1 VEAAAK
7 SAGAPRT
14 RLGSRSTSARLGR
27 AKARIPHYAFLA
39 FVIVMCAAGV
49 RSILAPPSPA
59 PAPTQG
65 GPPLDYAEQS
75 FALGFARAYLS
86 YDSAHPEAR
95 EAALEP
101 FVAGGLELGAGFT
114 PPDSGAQ
121 QVEWADVAQ
130 VQRPLSGGVAITVA
144 AKLSDAREP
153 VYLSVPVDRGKGG
166 AIFLA
171 GYPSFVGPPLRSSQ
185 RTADRGGEPVDDP
198 AVSALVK
205 RALANYL
212 AGDAEDLSADLASA
226 ATVTLPNVDLTLR
239 GVEQLDWVDGAGGGA
254 VLATIS
260 ATDPRGGSYT
270 LFYEVGVQRAGT
282 ADPRLGPGW
291 RVTYVQA
298 ISQQS

>member
-1 VEAAAK
+1 M
-7 SAGAPRT
+7 PRSK
-14 RLGSRSTSARLGR
+14 RGRRRISARLGR
-27 AKARIPHYAFLA
+27 ATARVPRYAFLA
-39 FVIVMCAAGV
+39 FVVVMCAAGA
-49 RSILAPPSPA
+49 RSILAPSSPA
-59 PAPTQG
+59 PAPARG
-65 GPPLDYAEQS
+65 GLPLDYAEQS
-75 FALGFARAYLS
+75 FALGFARAYLT
-86 YDSAHPEAR
+86 YDSARPEAR

-101 FVAGGLELGAGFT
+101 FLAAGLELGAGFT
-114 PPDSGAQ
+114 PPASGAQ
-121 QVEWADVAQ
+121 RVEWADVAQ
-130 VQRPLSGGVAITVA
+130 VQLPLAGGEAITVA
-144 AKLSDAREP
+144 AKLSDAPEP

-171 GYPSFVGPPLRSSQ
+171 SYPSFVGPPLH
-185 RTADRGGEPVDDP
+185 TAERIVENGGEPVDE
-198 AVSALVK
+198 AALSALVK

-226 ATVTLPNVDLTLR
+226 ATVTLPGVDLALR
-239 GVEQLDWVDGAGGGA
+239 GVEQLNWVKGNGGGA

-270 LFYEVGVQRAGT
+270 LRYEVGVRRADT